1 MRAKRMIGFAAGI
14 FFFGVFCWITGAQ
27 GKVWMPSEVVFIDP
41 AVQDAATI
49 EAHLPKGAEVVRLL
63 PEMDGIAQISAHLAG
78 KRNLSAIR
86 IISHGNAGHFV
97 LNGKRIDR
105 DFLRDHGGRFVPWG
119 RALSENGDIMLYAC
133 NLAATDEGKVFI
145 EHLVDLTG
153 ADVAASTN
161 CTGGYQVSGIG
172 HQTSDHGLITDNCSL
187 INDPNWRLEY
197 ACGSIEVPALC
208 IPGYLYQLAN
218 QVVTNNNDSGAG
230 SLRQAI
236 IDVGSGEEITFD
248 ADYTITLA
256 SQLTIGKSMTITGR
270 GEGQTIVQSNANPD
284 TATYRVLEVS
294 AGNTVTLSNMTIRNG
309 KTADGAS
316 GSDGDDGG
324 GILNAGTLTIEDC
337 TISNNYTGDGGD
349 GGMMGGSGGSGAGL
363 YSTGSMTISE
373 STLTSNTTGDGG
385 NGDEMGG
392 WGGSGAGLYS
402 TDSMTISES
411 TISNNTAGSG
421 SGAPEGDGA
430 GIYLYSGTVGITNS
444 TISGNTNAY
453 RGGGIYNDN
462 SALTLTNC
470 TLSGNACVGKGGGIY
485 HEANSTT
492 VSSCTI
498 ANNTSGYRAG
508 GVYLDWQNLFIKNTI
523 IANNSAVSDAADFY
537 HYGGTLTNNGY
548 NAVETQ
554 SGSDFVN
561 GSNGC
566 ITGTTCGENL
576 STILADNGGSTLTLA
591 LSSGSVAI
599 NTIPQDTSG
608 SGGGDTY
615 NGCPPCDQR
624 IYSRPDGDEE
634 TDNRD
639 IGAYEY
645 GAALVV
651 DLASFTAT
659 EFEDHVLLEWVTAS
673 EIDTAGFH
681 LWRSEKEDGEYIRI
695 TDSLIPAK
703 GSPTLGAEYEYEDL
717 DVEPGRTY
725 YYKLEDIDTNGVSTF
740 HTESVILRETASDPE
755 ASSASGSGAGCFID
769 SVTHNH

>member
-1 MRAKRMIGFAAGI
+1 MGAKRMIDFAAGI
-14 FFFGVFCWITGAQ
+14 FFFGVFCWITAAMGQ
-27 GKVWMPSEVVFIDP
+27 TRVPSEVVFIDP
-41 AVQDAATI
+41 SVQDAATI
-49 EAHLPKGAEVVRLL
+49 EAHLPKGAELVRLS

-97 LNGKRIDR
+97 LNGKQVDN
-105 DFLRDHGGRFVPWG
+105 DFLRDCGDRIHPWG
-119 RALSENGDIMLYAC
+119 PALEASGDIMFYAC
-133 NLAATDEGKVFI
+133 NLASTDEGKAF
-145 EHLVDLTG
+145 VDAIGELTG
-153 ADVAASTN
+153 ADVGASCN
-161 CTGGYQVSGIG
+161 VTGKGGDWS
-172 HQTSDHGLITDNCSL
+172 
-187 INDPNWRLEY
+187 LEY
-197 ACGSIEVPALC
+197 ACGLIESAHLN
-208 IPGYLYQLAN
+208 IQGYTHHLSD

-236 IDVGSGEEITFD
+236 IDVSSGEEITFD

-284 TATYRVLEVS
+284 TATYRVIEIS

-324 GILNAGTLTIEDC
+324 GILNAGTLTIENC

-349 GGMMGGSGGSGAGL
+349 GGMMGGSGGNGAGL
-363 YSTGSMTISE
+363 YNTGSMTISE
-373 STLTSNTTGDGG
+373 STFTSNTTGDGG
-385 NGDEMGG
+385 NGDDMGG
-392 WGGSGAGLYS
+392 WGGNGAGFYS
-402 TDSMTISES
+402 TGSMTISES

-421 SGAPEGDGA
+421 SEASEGDGA

-453 RGGGIYNDN
+453 RGAGIYNNN
-462 SALTLTNC
+462 SALSLTNC
-470 TLSGNACVGKGGGIY
+470 TLSGNACVGRGGGIY
-485 HEANSTT
+485 HSANSTT

-498 ANNTSGYRAG
+498 ANNSSGYRAG

-576 STILADNGGSTLTLA
+576 STILADNGGSTQTLA
-591 LSSGSVAI
+591 LSSGSFVI
-599 NTIPQDTSG
+599 NTIPKDTTG

-651 DLASFTAT
+651 NLVSFTAT
-659 EFEDHVLLEWVTAS
+659 GFEDHVLLAWETAS
-673 EIDTAGFH
+673 EIDNAGFH
-681 LWRSEKEDGEYIRI
+681 LWRSETEDGEYVRI
-695 TDSLIPAK
+695 TNSLIPAK
-703 GSPTLGAEYEYEDL
+703 GSPTSGARYEYEDF

-725 YYKLEDIDTNGVSTF
+725 YYKLEDIDTDGVSTF

-755 ASSASGSGAGCFID
+755 ASPASEVGSGGCFIN
-769 SVTHNH
+769 SVTYNH